1 MIMRNLAKEF
11 KDFAI
16 KGNAFELAIAV
27 LIGTA
32 FSGIINS
39 LVADI
44 VMPFLAL
51 ATNSVDFKDMVWQVR
66 PDLVVRYGMLLQAVF
81 NFLVI
86 SVVVFVIFKVGTT
99 ARRRLSRKQEE

>member
-1 MIMRNLAKEF
+1 MGLLKEF
-11 KDFAI
+11 KEFAI

-39 LVADI
+39 LVGDI

-51 ATNSVDFKDMVWQVR
+51 ATNSVDFKDLTWQVR
-66 PDLVVRYGMLLQAVF
+66 PDLVVRYGMLLQAMF
-81 NFLVI
+81 NFVVI
-86 SVVVFVIFKVGTT
+86 SVVVFVIFKLATT
-99 ARRRLSRKQEE
+99 ARKRLSRKQEE